1 MKCFFFIL
9 GATVPQLQDEFGWLN
24 PKMAQEYISTS
35 RAARRNMDGKLNL
48 NVGAESDDSE
58 AEEEQEMSKKVS
70 KKVVKGKKGQAKRKE
85 SRSDS
90 RSDSGS
96 DSGSSSDSDSD
107 SDSGSGSGSD
117 SDTKDEQEL
126 QMDVEE
132 RSISIYNPLP
142 VDRQDVLHQEDLGGP
157 AIEEPL
163 EEGEEREKEERE
175 REEREREEREKGR
188 KVVTFQE
195 QQVVNVKEN
204 TGFSQ
209 LAQVIKNQ
217 NPEKIIFVSNCS
229 GTFNF

>member
-1 MKCFFFIL
+1 MFEFFFLIV

-24 PKMAQEYISTS
+24 PKMAQEYITTS

-48 NVGAESDDSE
+48 NVDAESDDSE
-58 AEEEQEMSKKVS
+58 AEEEEEMSKKVS
-70 KKVVKGKKGQAKRKE
+70 RKVVKGKKGLAKRKE
-85 SRSDS
+85 GE
-90 RSDSGS
+90 SDSGS
-96 DSGSSSDSDSD
+96 GSGSGSDSD
-107 SDSGSGSGSD
+107 SDSGSG

-132 RSISIYNPLP
+132 RSISLYNPLP
-142 VDRQDVLHQEDLGGP
+142 VDGQDVLPHEDLGGP
-157 AIEEPL
+157 TIEEPL
-163 EEGEEREKEERE
+163 EEGEEREKKEREGEERE
-175 REEREREEREKGR
+175 NGR